1 MTLWDDLIHIVFIKI
16 IYKNKILIINSYMNI
31 YFPEKKGIDIS
42 KLQISNVGK
51 YSISKPDDALLINKI
66 IFKYLKKNK
75 KFIITDATANNGG
88 NTIHF
93 AFDSHHVNAIEIDTE
108 QFNILKHNINTYGLK
123 NVTLYN
129 DDYLNVMKT
138 IRQDV
143 IFIDAPWGG
152 PLYYKIKDLDLFLG
166 KQNIV
171 NVVKDLYDVKA
182 FKLCVLKVP
191 RNYNFT
197 RLFNKILNIKFDIY
211 SLPKFK
217 IICIYTEDIL

>member
-1 MTLWDDLIHIVFIKI
+1 
-16 IYKNKILIINSYMNI
+16 MNI

-42 KLQISNVGK
+42 KLQISNIGK
-51 YSISKPDDALLINKI
+51 YSISKPDDALIINKI
-66 IFKYLKKNK
+66 IFKYFKKNK
-75 KFIITDATANNGG
+75 RIIITDATANNGG

-93 AFDSHHVNAIEIDTE
+93 AFDTHHVNSIEIDTE

-129 DDYLNVMKT
+129 DDYLNVMNT

-152 PLYYKIKDLDLFLG
+152 PCYYKIKDLDLFLG

-171 NVVKDLYDVKA
+171 NIVKDLYDNKT

-191 RNYNFT
+191 KNYNFAK
-197 RLFNKILNIKFDIY
+197 LFGKFPNIKFDVY
-211 SLPKFK
+211 SLNKFT
-217 IICIYTEDIL
+217 IICLFIDDVS